1 MLVIAAVIKVNEG
14 KGEEFEKGF
23 RLLRAKVLKD
33 PGAIAY
39 VLHRSVDDPCKYLFY
54 EKYEN
59 EEAFKYHTSTEHF
72 KSFFQKMGPIMKGSP
87 EISHYQEVV

>member
-1 MLVIAAVIKVNEG
+1 MLVIAAVVMVKKG

-23 RLLRAKVLKD
+23 RPLRAKVLKD

-72 KSFFQKMGPIMKGSP
+72 KAFFKKMEPVMQGPP
-87 EISHYQEVV
+87 EITHYQEVV